1 MSGRGSN
8 CTTDDL
14 SPGTDNR
21 LDEEVVAAAAC
32 TGGNIVNSVVEAA
45 EFT

>member
-8 CTTDDL
+8 RTTDDL
-14 SPGTDNR
+14 SPGTDSWFD
-21 LDEEVVAAAAC
+21 DEALVTTVC
-32 TGGNIVNSVVEAA
+32 VGGNIVNSVVEAT